1 MLSFL
6 RGDFLKKHK
15 LLYKKIKDILD
26 IYDLTITK
34 ISESTGISKQTIS
47 HRILNIKRRGIVDI
61 NLIEE
66 LEKITGEKIMDI

>member
-47 HRILNIKRRGIVDI
+47 HRI
-61 NLIEE
+61 
-66 LEKITGEKIMDI
+66 